1 MVSGIKSDRPDSMS
15 TSVLTVFFPCDTL
28 AAHPSTAIPN
38 LLLMGELTL
47 IYGPAHPAK
56 ASPAYERC
64 LAHLNDGDG
73 ESFLWLCPTRFQAQL
88 MRRQLVRASS
98 ADLLTGHLA
107 LDLNSFTDILYSLC
121 PGQRPALPLSA
132 QRLLV
137 EDALAASADN
147 APYYSRR
154 PERLSR
160 ELTQLFRRLEE
171 TGTQPSDLGGTTQRS
186 AELQALYAAY
196 LERLAADWSGSRA
209 RFAAVD
215 AHLDHAT
222 LTQRFPSLSL
232 LVFCGFVEVP
242 APFLPVLDKLLA
254 LVPESI
260 ALLDYDPEGP
270 SFFGR
275 TRTLYEFLHTR
286 AVRVERSTAGQ
297 HPAAA
302 FAGRL
307 FTHSRDS
314 LDAPVERVA
323 CPDRVGEVAA
333 IARRIR
339 QLHQEHGVDLAQIR
353 IGFRNLDTYTEL
365 VAEVLPRH
373 GLPFYLA
380 RGRPLATAPAINT
393 VFALIDA
400 VLERYSRAA
409 LFRLLSLPLVRLR
422 YSFSDQTRTLA
433 AEEFAA
439 WTRNVPPSTGRG
451 AWLAAIESNFA
462 YLESELSRE
471 GEPFSED
478 IDDFPA
484 RREDMRAELEALQP
498 LRSSLTA
505 LFDLLQPL
513 ESRQDLPSFRQHLLH
528 ALSALGVE
536 DALAEGTAEDGQA
549 LARFLDLLDELCI
562 PAAALQPRTLSQFAD
577 LLRDAISQAHVPTA
591 TRTGLQVTD
600 LAAAGSTPCD
610 YLFLGGLVQGEF
622 PRLPPTDIF
631 LEETQRRAL
640 NLDEDATTEAERL
653 LFYRAICAPRRGLGV
668 FYPQQAGSEM
678 LAPSPFV
685 DELDS
690 LLAPQPEADE
700 TGRVHTL
707 AELHLAL
714 GRGLCATHEASLP
727 PPSGGASDLAHDALA
742 LYNRATRLDG
752 HATAL
757 RHLVRGLHIAELR
770 TIPESFSSHEGV
782 LDAEPLVAALRS
794 RLGTGHSFSA
804 TQLELYGRC
813 PFRFFAQEL
822 LSLQPLRDPEED
834 DSALKRGNLVH
845 RILYH
850 FYAAHGEAAEREE
863 NLATNIAELR
873 HRGRQIAEEMG
884 LVGFFWERE
893 LERLLGS
900 DDEERE
906 GVLSRFLR
914 LQAAASNP
922 AMPTHFE
929 LSFGSYPGMGERDPQ
944 STTTPYAIGDPET
957 GAEVRISG
965 KIDRIDRTA
974 DGRFVVFDYKTG
986 RMPSVADMDTGLNLQ
1001 LPLYLLAAES
1011 LFGEIGLREGAGA
1024 AYLMLRD
1031 LEDCGRKGLFADAAH
1046 RNAAYVAS
1054 GRYGMYDH
1062 EEYRQRLDAVR
1073 GFVLSYAR
1081 SMRRGV
1087 FHVTAHDPAKICP
1100 HCPYQQSCR
1109 LDPQRMRALS

>member
-1 MVSGIKSDRPDSMS
+1 
-15 TSVLTVFFPCDTL
+15 
-28 AAHPSTAIPN
+28 
-38 LLLMGELTL
+38 MGELTL
-47 IYGPAHPAK
+47 IYGPAHPDK
-56 ASPAYERC
+56 ALPAYEHC
-64 LAHLNDGDG
+64 LAGDS
-73 ESFLWLCPTRFQAQL
+73 ESFLWLLPTRFQAQL
-88 MRRQLVRASS
+88 MRRQLIRTSHTR
-98 ADLLTGHLA
+98 LLTGHLA

-121 PGQRPALPLSA
+121 PGQRPALPLST

-137 EDALAASADN
+137 EDALTASADN
-147 APYYSRR
+147 APYYSRH

-160 ELTQLFRRLEE
+160 GLTQLFRRLEE
-171 TGTQPSDLGGTTQRS
+171 TGAQPSDLGGTTQRS

-196 LERLAADWSGSRA
+196 LARLAADWSGSRE

-215 AHLDHAT
+215 AHLDHSVLA
-222 LTQRFPSLSL
+222 QRFPGLRL

-242 APFLPVLDKLLA
+242 APFLPVLEKLLA
-254 LVPESI
+254 LVPASI

-270 SFFGR
+270 GFFAR
-275 TRTLYEFLHTR
+275 TRPLYEFLRAR
-286 AVRVERSTAGQ
+286 AVHVERSAAEQ

-307 FTHSRDS
+307 FTHSRAS
-314 LDAPVERVA
+314 LDASVERVA

-333 IARRIR
+333 MARRIR
-339 QLHQEHGVDLAQIR
+339 QLHQEQGVELGQIR
-353 IGFRNLDTYTEL
+353 ISFRNLDTYTEL

-380 RGRPLATAPAINT
+380 RGRPLATAPVMNT

-422 YSFSDQTRTLA
+422 YEFEGQTNALA
-433 AEEFAA
+433 AAEFAA
-439 WTRNVPPSTGRG
+439 ATRNVPPSTGRG
-451 AWLAAIESNFA
+451 AWLAAIDDTFA
-462 YLESELSRE
+462 YLEGELGQE
-471 GEPFSED
+471 GEPVSEE
-478 IDDFPA
+478 IDDLPTW
-484 RREDMRAELEALQP
+484 REDLRGDLEALQP
-498 LRSSLTA
+498 LRAGLTA

-528 ALSALGVE
+528 ALGTLGVE
-536 DALAEGTAEDGQA
+536 DALAAEDGQA
-549 LARFLDLLDELCI
+549 LAHFLDLLDELCA

-577 LLRDAISQAHVPTA
+577 LLRDAISQAHIPAA
-591 TRTGLQVTD
+591 THAGIQVTD
-600 LAAAGSTPCD
+600 LAAAGSAPCD

-622 PRLPPTDIF
+622 PRLPPADIF

-640 NLDEDATTEAERL
+640 NLDEDATTAAERL
-653 LFYRAICAPRRGLGV
+653 LFYRAVCSPRRGLGV
-668 FYPQQAGSEM
+668 FYPEQSGSEM

-685 DELDS
+685 AELDA
-690 LLAPQPEADE
+690 LLAPQPAAVEVDTAP
-700 TGRVHTL
+700 GTL

-714 GRGLCATHEASLP
+714 GRGLCA
-727 PPSGGASDLAHDALA
+727 PSDSDIAHDALA
-742 LYNRATRLDG
+742 FCGQATRLDD
-752 HATAL
+752 HAPVL
-757 RHLVRGLHIAELR
+757 RHLVRGLHISELR
-770 TIPESFSSHEGV
+770 TNSENFGNYEGV
-782 LDAEPLVAALRS
+782 LDEAPLLAALHT
-794 RLGTGHSFSA
+794 RLGAGHSFSA

-822 LSLQPLRDPEED
+822 LNLQPLHDPEED

-850 FYAAHGEAAEREE
+850 FYADHGEAAEREE
-863 NLATNIAELR
+863 NLTTNIAELR
-873 HRGRQIAEEMG
+873 HRGHQIAEEMG

-900 DDEERE
+900 DDDERE

-922 AMPTHFE
+922 AIPTHFE
-929 LSFGSYPGMGERDPQ
+929 LSFGSYPGMGERDQQ
-944 STTTPYAIGDPET
+944 STTKPYAIGDPES
-957 GAEVRISG
+957 GDEVRLSG

-986 RMPSVADMDTGLNLQ
+986 RTPSVADIDTGLNLQ

-1031 LEDCGRKGLFADAAH
+1031 LEDVGRSGLFADAAH
-1046 RNAAYVAS
+1046 RNTAYVAS
-1054 GRYGMYDH
+1054 GRYGLYDH
-1062 EEYRQRLDAVR
+1062 EAYRQRLDAVR

-1081 SMRRGV
+1081 AMRRGV

>member
-1 MVSGIKSDRPDSMS
+1 MPRGIKSDLPSFMS
-15 TSVLTVFFPCDTL
+15 TRCIERLDSVFPQRYVANTPL
-28 AAHPSTAIPN
+28 HATPN

-47 IYGPAHPAK
+47 IYGPAHPDK

-64 LAHLNDGDG
+64 LTHLDAGDG
-73 ESFLWLCPTRFQAQL
+73 ESFLWLFPTHFQAQL
-88 MRRQLVRASS
+88 MRRQLIRASRTR
-98 ADLLTGHLA
+98 LLTGHLA

-121 PGQRPALPLSA
+121 PRQRPALPLST

-137 EDALAASADN
+137 EDALATSATST
-147 APYYSRR
+147 PYYSRR

-171 TGTQPSDLGGTTQRS
+171 TGAQPSDLGGTTQRN
-186 AELQALYAAY
+186 AELQTLYAAY
-196 LERLAADWSGSRA
+196 LERLAASWSGSRE

-215 AHLDHAT
+215 AHLGHSVLA
-222 LTQRFPSLSL
+222 QRFPELGL

-242 APFLPVLDKLLA
+242 APFLTVLEKLLS

-270 SFFGR
+270 SFFAR
-275 TRTLYEFLHTR
+275 TRPLYEFLHAR
-286 AVRVERSTAGQ
+286 AVRVERSAAEQ

-302 FAGRL
+302 FADRL
-307 FTHSRDS
+307 FTHSRAS

-333 IARRIR
+333 MARRIR
-339 QLHQEHGVDLAQIR
+339 QLHQEQGVELSQIR
-353 IGFRNLDTYTEL
+353 ISFRNLDTYADL

-380 RGRPLATAPAINT
+380 RGRPLATAPAMNT

-409 LFRLLSLPLVRLR
+409 LFRLLSSPLVRLR

-433 AEEFAA
+433 AKDFAA
-439 WTRNVPPSTGRG
+439 WTRNVPPSTGRDT
-451 AWLAAIESNFA
+451 WLAAIESNFA
-462 YLESELSRE
+462 YLESELGRE

-478 IDDFPA
+478 IDDFPT
-484 RREDMRAELEALQP
+484 RREDLRAELEALQP
-498 LRSSLTA
+498 LRASLTT

-513 ESRQDLPSFRQHLLH
+513 ESRQDLPSFRHHLLH

-536 DALAEGTAEDGQA
+536 DALADGTAEDGRA
-549 LARFLDLLDELCI
+549 LARFLQLFDELCT

-577 LLRDAISQAHVPTA
+577 LLRDAISQAHVPA
-591 TRTGLQVTD
+591 TTRAGIQVTD
-600 LAAAGSTPCD
+600 LAAAGSAPCD

-622 PRLPPTDIF
+622 PRLPPADIF

-640 NLDEDATTEAERL
+640 NLDEDANTAAERL
-653 LFYRAICAPRRGLGV
+653 LFYRAVCAPRRGLGL
-668 FYPQQAGSEM
+668 FHPEQSGSET

-685 DELDS
+685 DELDA
-690 LLAPQPEADE
+690 LLAPQPETDE
-700 TGRVHTL
+700 SNSTPGTL
-707 AELHLAL
+707 AELHLKL
-714 GRGLCATHEASLP
+714 GQGLCA
-727 PPSGGASDLAHDALA
+727 ASDSDPARDALA
-742 LYNRATRLDG
+742 LYNRAAQLDG
-752 HATAL
+752 HPTAL

-770 TIPESFSSHEGV
+770 TIPKNLGRHEGI
-782 LDAEPLVAALRS
+782 LDESALLAALGT
-794 RLGTGHSFSA
+794 RLGAGHSFSA

-822 LSLQPLRDPEED
+822 LNLQPLRDPEDD

-850 FYAAHGEAAEREE
+850 FYAAHGEAAERAE

-873 HRGRQIAEEMG
+873 HQSREIAEEMG
-884 LVGFFWERE
+884 LVGFFWDRE

-900 DDEERE
+900 DDDGERE
-906 GVLSRFLR
+906 GVLPRFLR
-914 LQAAASNP
+914 LQAAAANP

-929 LSFGSYPGMGERDPQ
+929 LSFGSYPGMGERDRQ
-944 STTTPYAIGDPET
+944 STTTPYAIDDPET
-957 GAEVRISG
+957 GDEVRIAG

-974 DGRFVVFDYKTG
+974 DGRFMVFDYKTG
-986 RMPSVADMDTGLNLQ
+986 RMPSVADIDTGLNLQ

-1011 LFGEIGLREGAGA
+1011 LFEGIELREGAGA

-1031 LEDCGRKGLFADAAH
+1031 LEDCGRSGLFADATH
-1046 RNAAYVAS
+1046 RNTAYVAS

-1062 EEYRQRLDAVR
+1062 EAYRQRLDAVR
-1073 GFVLSYAR
+1073 GFVLAYTRA
-1081 SMRRGV
+1081 MRRGV
-1087 FHVTAHDPAKICP
+1087 FRVTSHDPDKICP

-1109 LDPQRMRALS
+1109 LDPQRLRTLS

>member
-1 MVSGIKSDRPDSMS
+1 MS
-15 TSVLTVFFPCDTL
+15 TQSGAHLDSVFSRRYVANAPLHAT
-28 AAHPSTAIPN
+28 PN

-47 IYGPAHPAK
+47 IYGPAHPDK
-56 ASPAYERC
+56 MSPASERC
-64 LAHLNDGDG
+64 LTSLDAGNG
-73 ESFLWLCPTRFQAQL
+73 ESFLWLFPTHFQAQL
-88 MRRQLVRASS
+88 MRRQLIRASRIG
-98 ADLLTGHLA
+98 LLTGHLA

-121 PGQRPALPLSA
+121 PSQRPALPLSA

-137 EDALAASADN
+137 EDALAASAAN
-147 APYYSRR
+147 APYYSRQ

-160 ELTQLFRRLEE
+160 GLTQLFRRLEE
-171 TGTQPSDLGGTTQRS
+171 AGTQPSDLGGTTQRS
-186 AELQALYAAY
+186 AELQVLYAAY
-196 LERLAADWSGSRA
+196 LERLADGWSGSRE

-215 AHLDHAT
+215 AHLDHST
-222 LTQRFPSLSL
+222 LAQRFPDLGL
-232 LVFCGFVEVP
+232 LVLCGFVEMP

-270 SFFGR
+270 GFFAR
-275 TRTLYEFLHTR
+275 TRPLYEFLRAR
-286 AVRVERSTAGQ
+286 AVRAERSAAGQ

-302 FAGRL
+302 FADCL
-307 FTHSRDS
+307 FTHSRAS
-314 LDAPVERVA
+314 LDVPVERVA

-333 IARRIR
+333 MARRIR
-339 QLHQEHGVDLAQIR
+339 QLHQEQGVELAQIR
-353 IGFRNLDTYTEL
+353 IGFRSLDTYAEL
-365 VAEVLPRH
+365 VTEVLPRH

-380 RGRPLATAPAINT
+380 RGRPLATAPAMNT

-409 LFRLLSLPLVRLR
+409 LFRLLSLPLVQLR

-433 AEEFAA
+433 AEDFAA
-439 WTRNVPPSTGRG
+439 WTRNVLSSTGRDT
-451 AWLAAIESNFA
+451 WLAAIEGNFA
-462 YLESELSRE
+462 YLESELDRE

-478 IDDFPA
+478 IDDFPT
-484 RREDMRAELEALQP
+484 RREDQRAELEDIQP
-498 LRSSLTA
+498 LRASLTA

-513 ESRQDLPSFRQHLLH
+513 ENRQNLPSFRQHLLH

-536 DALAEGTAEDGQA
+536 DALADESAEDGRA
-549 LARFLDLLDELCI
+549 LARFLDLLDELCA

-577 LLRDAISQAHVPTA
+577 LLRDATSQAHVPA
-591 TRTGLQVTD
+591 TTRAGIQVTD
-600 LAAAGSTPCD
+600 LAAAGSAPCD
-610 YLFLGGLVQGEF
+610 YLFIGGLVQGEF
-622 PRLPPTDIF
+622 PRLPPADIF
-631 LEETQRRAL
+631 LEEAQRRAL
-640 NLDEDATTEAERL
+640 NLDEDSTTASERL
-653 LFYRAICAPRRGLGV
+653 LFYRAICAPRRGLSL
-668 FYPQQAGSEM
+668 FHPQQSGSET

-685 DELDS
+685 AELDG
-690 LLAPQPEADE
+690 LLSPQPETE
-700 TGRVHTL
+700 KSNGTPGTL

-714 GRGLCATHEASLP
+714 GRGLCSTHES
-727 PPSGGASDLAHDALA
+727 SDANNALV
-742 LYNRATRLDG
+742 LYSQAAQLDDQNI
-752 HATAL
+752 AL
-757 RHLVRGLHIAELR
+757 RHLARGLHIAELR
-770 TIPESFSSHEGV
+770 TSPKSLGSHEGV
-782 LDAEPLVAALRS
+782 LDEAALLAALHT

-822 LSLQPLRDPEED
+822 LNLQPLPDPEDD
-834 DSALKRGNLVH
+834 DSALRRGNLVH

-850 FYAAHGEAAEREE
+850 FYAARGEAAERAE

-873 HRGRQIAEEMG
+873 HLGHQIAEEMR
-884 LVGFFWERE
+884 LTGFFWERE

-900 DDEERE
+900 NDGERE
-906 GVLSRFLR
+906 GILPRFLR
-914 LQAAASNP
+914 LQAASTNP

-929 LSFGSYPGMGERDPQ
+929 LSFGSYPGMGEGDPQ
-944 STTTPYAIGDPET
+944 STTTLYAIGDSET
-957 GAEVRISG
+957 GDEVRLAG

-986 RMPSVADMDTGLNLQ
+986 RMPSVADIDTGLNLQ

-1011 LFGEIGLREGAGA
+1011 LFEEIGLREGAGA
-1024 AYLMLRD
+1024 AYMMLRD
-1031 LEDCGRKGLFADAAH
+1031 LEDCGRSGLFADAAH
-1046 RNAAYVAS
+1046 RNTAYVAS

-1062 EEYRQRLDAVR
+1062 EAYRQRLDAVR

-1081 SMRRGV
+1081 AMRRGI
-1087 FHVTAHDPAKICP
+1087 FHVTTHDPSKICP

>member
-1 MVSGIKSDRPDSMS
+1 
-15 TSVLTVFFPCDTL
+15 
-28 AAHPSTAIPN
+28 
-38 LLLMGELTL
+38 MGELTL

-64 LAHLNDGDG
+64 LASLNAGDG
-73 ESFLWLCPTRFQAQL
+73 ESFLYLLPTHFQAQL
-88 MRRQLVRASS
+88 MRRQLIRASS
-98 ADLLTGHLA
+98 TDLLTGHLA
-107 LDLNSFTDILYSLC
+107 LDLNSFTNILYSLC
-121 PGQRPALPLSA
+121 PGQRPALPLST

-137 EDALAASADN
+137 EDALAASAAN
-147 APYYSRR
+147 APYYSRQ
-154 PERLSR
+154 PERLSQG
-160 ELTQLFRRLEE
+160 LTQLFRRLEE

-186 AELQALYAAY
+186 AELQVLYAAY
-196 LERLAADWSGSRA
+196 LERLADGWSGSRE

-222 LTQRFPSLSL
+222 LAQRFPGLNL
-232 LVFCGFVEVP
+232 LVLCGFVEMP
-242 APFLPVLDKLLA
+242 APFLPVLDKLLS

-270 SFFGR
+270 NFFAR
-275 TRTLYEFLHTR
+275 TRPLYEFLR
-286 AVRVERSTAGQ
+286 ARAIHAEPSTPDQ
-297 HPAAA
+297 YPTAA
-302 FAGRL
+302 FAYHL
-307 FTHSRDS
+307 FTHSRAS
-314 LDAPVERVA
+314 LNAPVERVA

-333 IARRIR
+333 MARRIR
-339 QLHQEHGVDLAQIR
+339 QLHQEQGVELAQIR
-353 IGFRNLDTYTEL
+353 IGFRNLDTYAEL

-380 RGRPLATAPAINT
+380 RGRPLATAPAMNT

-422 YSFSDQTRTLA
+422 YSFSGQTCTLA
-433 AEEFAA
+433 AEDFAA
-439 WTRNVPPSTGRG
+439 WTRNVPPATGRG
-451 AWLAAIESNFA
+451 TWLAAIDENFA
-462 YLESELSRE
+462 YLEYELGRKSEPVAE
-471 GEPFSED
+471 E
-478 IDDFPA
+478 IDDIPT
-484 RREDMRAELEALQP
+484 RREDLLAELEALQP
-498 LRSSLTA
+498 LRASLTA

-528 ALSALGVE
+528 ALSSLGVE
-536 DALAEGTAEDGQA
+536 DALADGSAEDGRA
-549 LARFLDLLDELCI
+549 LARFLDLLDELCT
-562 PAAALQPRTLSQFAD
+562 PAAALQPRTLNQFVD
-577 LLRDAISQAHVPTA
+577 LLRDAISQAHVPAA
-591 TRTGLQVTD
+591 TRTGIQVTD

-610 YLFLGGLVQGEF
+610 YLFIGGLVQGEF
-622 PRLPPTDIF
+622 PRLPPADIF

-640 NLDEDATTEAERL
+640 NLDEDSTTASERL
-653 LFYRAICAPRRGLGV
+653 LFYRAICSPRRGLGI
-668 FYPQQAGSEM
+668 FYPQQAGSEL

-685 DELDS
+685 AELDA
-690 LLAPQPEADE
+690 LLSPQPNANNTD
-700 TGRVHTL
+700 GVRTL

-714 GRGLCATHEASLP
+714 GRGLCAAQD
-727 PPSGGASDLAHDALA
+727 SDLAHDALA
-742 LYNRATRLDG
+742 FYSQVAQLDG
-752 HATAL
+752 HTTVL
-757 RHLVRGLHIAELR
+757 RHLVRGLQIAELR
-770 TIPESFSSHEGV
+770 TVPKSLSSHEGV
-782 LDAEPLVAALRS
+782 LDEEPLLAALRT
-794 RLGTGHSFSA
+794 RLGASHSFSA

-822 LSLQPLRDPEED
+822 LNLQPLPDPEDD

-845 RILYH
+845 RILYR
-850 FYAAHGEAAEREE
+850 FYAAHGEAAERAE
-863 NLATNIAELR
+863 NLAENIAELR
-873 HRGRQIAEEMG
+873 QQGREIAEEMR
-884 LVGFFWERE
+884 LTGFFWERE
-893 LERLLGS
+893 LERLLGA
-900 DDEERE
+900 DDGERE
-906 GVLSRFLR
+906 GVLPRFLR
-914 LQAAASNP
+914 LQAAAANP

-929 LSFGSYPGMGERDPQ
+929 LSFGSYPGMGERDQQ
-944 STTTPYAIGDPET
+944 STTTSYAIGDPES
-957 GAEVRISG
+957 GAEVRLSG

-1011 LFGEIGLREGAGA
+1011 LFEDIGLREGAGA

-1031 LEDCGRKGLFADAAH
+1031 LEDCGRKGLFADATH

-1087 FHVTAHDPAKICP
+1087 FRVTTHDPAKICP

>member
-1 MVSGIKSDRPDSMS
+1 
-15 TSVLTVFFPCDTL
+15 
-28 AAHPSTAIPN
+28 
-38 LLLMGELTL
+38 MGELTL
-47 IYGPAHPAK
+47 IYGPAHPNK

-64 LAHLNDGDG
+64 LAYLDAGDS
-73 ESFLWLCPTRFQAQL
+73 ESFLWLFPTHFQAQL
-88 MRRQLVRASS
+88 MRRQLIRASRTR
-98 ADLLTGHLA
+98 LLTGHLA
-107 LDLNSFTDILYSLC
+107 LDLNSFTNILYSLC
-121 PGQRPALPLSA
+121 PGQQPALPLSA

-137 EDALAASADN
+137 EDALAASAPS
-147 APYYSRR
+147 APYYSQR

-171 TGTQPSDLGGTTQRS
+171 TGTQPSDLGGTTQRN
-186 AELQALYAAY
+186 AELQTLYAAY
-196 LERLAADWSGSRA
+196 LERLAASWSGSRE

-215 AHLDHAT
+215 AHLDHSVLA
-222 LTQRFPSLSL
+222 QRFPDLSL
-232 LVFCGFVEVP
+232 LVFCGFVDVP
-242 APFLPVLDKLLA
+242 APFLPVLEKLLS

-270 SFFGR
+270 SFFAR
-275 TRTLYEFLHTR
+275 TRPLYEFLRAR
-286 AVRVERSTAGQ
+286 AVHVERSAAGQ
-297 HPAAA
+297 HPTAA

-323 CPDRVGEVAA
+323 CPDRLGEVAA
-333 IARRIR
+333 IACRIR
-339 QLHQEHGVDLAQIR
+339 QLHQEQGVELAQIR
-353 IGFRNLDTYTEL
+353 ISFRNLDTYADL

-380 RGRPLATAPAINT
+380 RGRPLSSAPAMNT

-409 LFRLLSLPLVRLR
+409 LFRLLSSPLVQLR

-433 AEEFAA
+433 AEDFAA
-439 WTRNVPPSTGRG
+439 WTRNVPSSTGRDT
-451 AWLAAIESNFA
+451 WLAAIESNFD

-478 IDDFPA
+478 IDDFPT
-484 RREDMRAELEALQP
+484 RREDLRAELEALQP
-498 LRSSLTA
+498 LRASLTA

-513 ESRQDLPSFRQHLLH
+513 ESRQDLPSFRDHLLH

-536 DALAEGTAEDGQA
+536 DALADGTAEDGRA
-549 LARFLDLLDELCI
+549 LARFLELLDELCA

-577 LLRDAISQAHVPTA
+577 LLRDAISQAHVPAA
-591 TRTGLQVTD
+591 TRAGIQVTD
-600 LAAAGSTPCD
+600 LAAAGSAPCE

-622 PRLPPTDIF
+622 PRLPPADIF

-668 FYPQQAGSEM
+668 FYPKQSGSET

-685 DELDS
+685 DELDG
-690 LLAPQPEADE
+690 LLAPQPEASEPD
-700 TGRVHTL
+700 GVRTL

-714 GRGLCATHEASLP
+714 GHGLCATSK
-727 PPSGGASDLAHDALA
+727 SDSARDALA
-742 LYNRATRLDG
+742 LYSRAAQLDG

-757 RHLVRGLHIAELR
+757 RHLVRGLHIAGLR
-770 TIPESFSSHEGV
+770 TIPENLGSHEGV
-782 LDAEPLVAALRS
+782 LDEEPLLDKLRT
-794 RLGTGHSFSA
+794 RLGPNHSFSA

-813 PFRFFAQEL
+813 PFKFFAQQL
-822 LSLQPLRDPEED
+822 LNLQPLRDPEDD
-834 DSALKRGNLVH
+834 DSALRRGNLVH
-845 RILYH
+845 RILH
-850 FYAAHGEAAEREE
+850 RFYTTHGEAAERAE
-863 NLATNIAELR
+863 NLATNIADLR
-873 HRGRQIAEEMG
+873 HQGREIADEMG
-884 LVGFFWERE
+884 FTGFFWDRE
-893 LERLLGS
+893 LEHLLGS

-906 GVLSRFLR
+906 GVLPRFLR
-914 LQAAASNP
+914 LQAAAANP
-922 AMPTHFE
+922 AVPTHFE
-929 LSFGSYPGMGERDPQ
+929 LSFGSYFGMGERDRQ
-944 STTTPYAIGDPET
+944 STTELYAIGDSET
-957 GAEVRISG
+957 GDEVRIAG

-974 DGRFVVFDYKTG
+974 DGSFVVFDYKTG
-986 RMPSVADMDTGLNLQ
+986 RMPSVADIDTGLNLQ

-1031 LEDCGRKGLFADAAH
+1031 LEDCGRSGLFADTAH
-1046 RNAAYVAS
+1046 RNTAYVAS

-1062 EEYRQRLDAVR
+1062 EAYRQRLDAVR
-1073 GFVLSYAR
+1073 GFVLSYTRA
-1081 SMRRGV
+1081 MRRGI
-1087 FHVTAHDPAKICP
+1087 FRVTTHDPAKICP

>member
-1 MVSGIKSDRPDSMS
+1 
-15 TSVLTVFFPCDTL
+15 
-28 AAHPSTAIPN
+28 
-38 LLLMGELTL
+38 MGELTL
-47 IYGPAHPAK
+47 IYGPAHPDK

-64 LAHLNDGDG
+64 LTHLDAGDG
-73 ESFLWLCPTRFQAQL
+73 ESFLWLFPTHFQAQL
-88 MRRQLVRASS
+88 MRRQLIHASS
-98 ADLLTGHLA
+98 TDLLTGHLA

-121 PGQRPALPLSA
+121 PRQRPALPLSA

-137 EDALAASADN
+137 EDALAASATS

-171 TGTQPSDLGGTTQRS
+171 TGAQPSDLGGTAQRS

-196 LERLAADWSGSRA
+196 LERLADGWSGSRE

-215 AHLDHAT
+215 AHLDHSA
-222 LTQRFPSLSL
+222 LAQRFPDLGL
-232 LVFCGFVEVP
+232 LVFCGFVDVP
-242 APFLPVLDKLLA
+242 APFLPVLEKLLS

-270 SFFGR
+270 SFFVR
-275 TRTLYEFLHTR
+275 TRPLYEFLRTR
-286 AVRVERSTAGQ
+286 AVRVERSAAEQ

-307 FTHSRDS
+307 FTHSHDF

-323 CPDRVGEVAA
+323 CSDRVGEVAA
-333 IARRIR
+333 MARRIR
-339 QLHQEHGVDLAQIR
+339 QLHQEQGVELSQIR
-353 IGFRNLDTYTEL
+353 ISFRNPDTYADL

-380 RGRPLATAPAINT
+380 RGRPLATAPAMNT

-409 LFRLLSLPLVRLR
+409 LFRLLSSPLVRLR

-433 AEEFAA
+433 AEDFTA
-439 WTRNVPPSTGRG
+439 WTRNVPPSTGRST
-451 AWLAAIESNFA
+451 WLSAIEGNFA
-462 YLESELSRE
+462 YLESELGRK

-478 IDDFPA
+478 IDDFPT
-484 RREDMRAELEALQP
+484 RREDLRAELEALQP
-498 LRSSLTA
+498 LRAGLTA

-513 ESRQDLPSFRQHLLH
+513 ENRQDLPSFRHHLLH

-536 DALAEGTAEDGQA
+536 DALADGAAEDGRA
-549 LARFLDLLDELCI
+549 LARFLELLDELCA

-577 LLRDAISQAHVPTA
+577 LLRDAISQAHVPAA
-591 TRTGLQVTD
+591 TRAGIQVTD
-600 LAAAGSTPCD
+600 LAAAGSAPCD

-622 PRLPPTDIF
+622 PRLPPADIF

-640 NLDEDATTEAERL
+640 NLDENATTEAERL
-653 LFYRAICAPRRGLGV
+653 LFYRAVCAARRGLGL
-668 FYPQQAGSEM
+668 FHPEQSGSET

-685 DELDS
+685 DELDA
-690 LLAPQPEADE
+690 LLAPQPETDKSNG
-700 TGRVHTL
+700 TPGTL
-707 AELHLAL
+707 AELHLKL
-714 GRGLCATHEASLP
+714 GQGLCA
-727 PPSGGASDLAHDALA
+727 ASDSHPARDALA
-742 LYNRATRLDG
+742 LYNRAAQLDG
-752 HATAL
+752 HTTVL

-770 TIPESFSSHEGV
+770 TIPKSLGHHEGV
-782 LDAEPLVAALRS
+782 LDESALLAALCT
-794 RLGTGHSFSA
+794 RLGVGHSFSA

-822 LSLQPLRDPEED
+822 LNLQPLRDPEDD

-850 FYAAHGEAAEREE
+850 FYAAHGEAAERAE
-863 NLATNIAELR
+863 NLATNIADLR
-873 HRGRQIAEEMG
+873 HQGREVADEMG
-884 LVGFFWERE
+884 LVGFFWDRE

-900 DDEERE
+900 DDDGERE
-906 GVLSRFLR
+906 GVLPRFLR
-914 LQAAASNP
+914 LQAAAANP

-929 LSFGSYPGMGERDPQ
+929 LSFGSYPGMGERDQQ
-944 STTTPYAIGDPET
+944 STTTHYAISDSESGD
-957 GAEVRISG
+957 EVRISG

-974 DGRFVVFDYKTG
+974 DGRFIVFDYKTG
-986 RMPSVADMDTGLNLQ
+986 RMPSVADIDTGLNLQ

-1011 LFGEIGLREGAGA
+1011 LFEEIGLREGAGA

-1031 LEDCGRKGLFADAAH
+1031 LEDCGRSGLFADATH
-1046 RNAAYVAS
+1046 RNTAYVAS
-1054 GRYGMYDH
+1054 GRYGIYDH
-1062 EEYRQRLDAVR
+1062 EAYRQRLDAVR
-1073 GFVLSYAR
+1073 GFVLSYTRA
-1081 SMRRGV
+1081 MRRGI
-1087 FHVTAHDPAKICP
+1087 FHVTTHDPAKICP

-1109 LDPQRMRALS
+1109 LDPQRMRARS